1 MARTMSK
8 TASPSVETVLE
19 DQVAV
24 RLRPPRRVD
33 PERFRGADPP
43 PAANVTRRSLIAR
56 LAASRTTQFL
66 LILPNQIIFW
76 LVIILGFVGVVDPQT
91 NFATAI
97 TWYLWFCVVFVLMAV
112 VGRAWCAM
120 CPFGGFAE
128 WIQRRTFFRRL
139 HRTLGLGRPV
149 PPWLAEWGFLG
160 SVATFILLT
169 FIEEYFNIAGPGIP
183 RYTAIM
189 VLGIVAT
196 AVSVFLV
203 FERRSFCRYLCPLS
217 ALIGTVGSMGSVAG
231 FRTVDRDTCLACTTK
246 DCMRGGA
253 SGYGCPWFTWPG
265 SAESNAACGLCT
277 ECYKACPSGNVGLF
291 LQAPLTSVVAPKR
304 RRADLAWA
312 VALLW
317 GLVVFQQ
324 VNATNAYAALDAAL
338 NRATGWPQYPNP
350 IDYLGIIGAVALV
363 TVGIIWAWGRVF
375 LDPAAQQRVAAS
387 TWLDRMTPFRQVFL
401 PLAYGLIPVV
411 GMDYFARQL
420 PKFFKH
426 VPSLVPAVVGIFG
439 VDTQHWS
446 LVSYHLLSI
455 PAIVE
460 VQVGVMGLGVLG
472 SLWAT
477 AHIFKRE
484 LASIVRHRALAKL
497 SALAL
502 VVLLGGVAGWLY
514 VIMHGAS

>member
-1 MARTMSK
+1 VTTTQGHDKAR
-8 TASPSVETVLE
+8 
-19 DQVAV
+19 VARVVDDVVTV
-24 RLRPPRRVD
+24 RLRPPRRPG
-33 PERFRGADPP
+33 PERFGDADPP
-43 PAANVTRRSLIAR
+43 RAANVAHRGLLAR
-56 LAASRTTQFL
+56 LAANRTTQFL

-76 LVIILGFVGVVDPQT
+76 LVIIVGFVGIVDPQT

-128 WIQRRTFFRRL
+128 WIQRRTFFKRL
-139 HRTLGLGRPV
+139 HTSLGLGRPV
-149 PPWLAEWGFLG
+149 PAWLADWGFLG

-169 FIEEYFNIAGPGIP
+169 FIEEYFNIAGPGVP

-196 AVSVFLV
+196 AVPVFLV

-277 ECYKACPSGNVGLF
+277 ECYKACPSNNVGLF
-291 LQAPLTSVVAPKR
+291 LQVPLTSVVAPR
-304 RRADLAWA
+304 RRRWDLAWA
-312 VALLW
+312 IALLW

-324 VNATNAYAALDAAL
+324 VNATNGYTVLDNAL
-338 NRATGWPQYPNP
+338 NRATGWPAYPNP

-363 TVGIIWAWGRVF
+363 SAGVLWAWGKVF
-375 LDPAAQQRVAAS
+375 LDPAQRRVVDAPS
-387 TWLDRMTPFRQVFL
+387 RLDRVTPFRQAFL

-420 PKFFKH
+420 PKFFLH
-426 VPSLVPAVVGIFG
+426 LPSLIPAIVGIFG

-446 LVSYHLLSI
+446 LVSAHLLSV
-455 PAIVE
+455 PAIVD
-460 VQVGVMGLGVLG
+460 VQLGVMLLGTAAG
-472 SLWAT
+472 AWAMLR
-477 AHIFKRE
+477 IFDRD
-484 LASIVRHRALAKL
+484 LAGIVRHRALARL
-497 SALAL
+497 SAVA
-502 VVLLGGVAGWLY
+502 VVVAFGAVAGWLY
-514 VIMHGAS
+514 VIMHGAQ

>member
-1 MARTMSK
+1 MATTK
-8 TASPSVETVLE
+8 PPHVQTVLD
-19 DQVAV
+19 DQVVV
-24 RLRPPRRVD
+24 RLRPPHRPGQDRFERSD
-33 PERFRGADPP
+33 PSPR
-43 PAANVTRRSLIAR
+43 ANVARRGIIAR
-56 LAASRTTQFL
+56 LAANRTTQFL

-76 LVIILGFVGVVDPQT
+76 LVIVLGFVGVVDPQT

-112 VGRAWCAM
+112 VGRAWCSM

-139 HRTLGLGRPV
+139 HSAIGLGRPV
-149 PPWLAEWGFLG
+149 PPWLAEYGFLG
-160 SVATFILLT
+160 SVATFVLLT
-169 FIEEYFNIAGPGIP
+169 FIEEYFNIAGPGVP

-231 FRTVDRDTCLACTTK
+231 FRTVDRETCLECTTK

-277 ECYKACPSGNVGLF
+277 ECYKACPSNNVGLF

-304 RRADLAWA
+304 RRWDLAWA
-312 VALLW
+312 IAILW
-317 GLVVFQQ
+317 GLVIFQQ
-324 VNATNAYAALDAAL
+324 FNATDVYSSIDATL
-338 NRATGWPQYPNP
+338 NRATGWPAYPNP
-350 IDYLGIIGAVALV
+350 IDYLGIIAAVALA
-363 TVGIIWAWGRVF
+363 TAGIIWAWGRAF
-375 LDPAAQQRVAAS
+375 LDPAARRTVTAES
-387 TWLDRMTPFRQVFL
+387 RLDRVTPFRQVFL
-401 PLAYGLIPVV
+401 PLTYGLIPVV

-426 VPSLVPAVVGIFG
+426 IPSLIPAIVGIFG
-439 VDTQHWS
+439 VNTQHWS
-446 LVSYHLLSI
+446 LLSDHLLAI
-455 PAIVE
+455 PQIVE
-460 VQVGVMGLGVLG
+460 VQVGVMALGVVG
-472 SLWAT
+472 GLWAM
-477 AHIFKRE
+477 ARIFDAD
-484 LASIVRHRALAKL
+484 LASIVRHRAVAKL

-502 VVLLGGVAGWLY
+502 VVVFGAVAGWLY